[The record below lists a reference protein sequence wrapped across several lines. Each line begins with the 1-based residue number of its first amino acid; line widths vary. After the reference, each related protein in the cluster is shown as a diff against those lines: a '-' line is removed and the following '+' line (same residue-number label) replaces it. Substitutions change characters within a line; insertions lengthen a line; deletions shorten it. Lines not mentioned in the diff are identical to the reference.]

1 MQEIFQWNKTK
12 R

>member
-1 MQEIFQWNKTK
+1 MQGIFQWNKTK